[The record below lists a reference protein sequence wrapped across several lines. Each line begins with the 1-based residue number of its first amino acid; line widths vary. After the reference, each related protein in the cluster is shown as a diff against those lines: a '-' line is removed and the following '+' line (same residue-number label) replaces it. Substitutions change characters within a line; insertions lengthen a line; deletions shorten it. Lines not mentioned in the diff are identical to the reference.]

1 MEYTNIGYWELGM
14 SCIVLIGYIWG
25 KVWIYYK
32 VGDNTNKDNKDKKR
46 VIRRGTEWDI

>member
-14 SCIVLIGYIWG
+14 SCIVLIGYISG